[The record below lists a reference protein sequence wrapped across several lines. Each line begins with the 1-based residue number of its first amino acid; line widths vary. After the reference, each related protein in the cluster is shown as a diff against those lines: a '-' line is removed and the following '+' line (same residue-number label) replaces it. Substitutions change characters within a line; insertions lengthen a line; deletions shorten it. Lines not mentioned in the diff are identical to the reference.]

1 MLLTQALVRL
11 KVMFRRALERVGLP
25 PESGLIVMAVLIG
38 VLTSV
43 ASITFH
49 ELIEWVRERLY
60 VDRGMAL
67 YDHGLWML
75 VVFPAAGGLFTGLTA
90 RYVMRGHIGGHG
102 VVDVIE
108 SVIRTRGFVRP
119 ISAIEKIF
127 TAAITIGTGGST
139 GAEGPIIQIG
149 AAISSAV
156 GQVFSISRQRMPL
169 LVGCGTAAGISAIF
183 HCPMGGVMFTL
194 EVILRDFSATT
205 LVPVVVA
212 SIVANVA
219 TYAIFERFDPN
230 QYHAIF
236 AIPPEMLRPD
246 FAINSFGVV
255 QFVLL
260 GILCGSVGVGLT
272 RAMLVGERLFK
283 PLKWMGA
290 FRPAFGAGLM
300 GLVGVVYVVIFGRLL
315 EHGHKPLPFD
325 VYPMPAFFG
334 DGYGVIRAMLGG
346 ELNHYVT
353 PGVLIALLLTLPL
366 LKIVATTFTLSSG
379 GAGGVIAPALFLGAA
394 AGSFLGVVSPY
405 LGGSANQG
413 PSFAIIGMGA
423 CLAAVVHAPLA
434 SILILFELTLSP
446 GVIVP
451 AMLATVTAHG
461 LARAVMP
468 DSIYTI
474 TLRQRG
480 LSPEAAQDMSILR
493 KYTIDHLKLEPIV
506 PVLTSD
512 PAQRVIDLATDQDR
526 TNYVVVDSKGKFS
539 GVVTAHEIRLM
550 LLDTPAIPLMTVSE
564 IMREDVPPV
573 RHSENL
579 QALFDLFLQ
588 YEIDAIPVGL
598 DYDPQR
604 TIGIVTRDALLQHY
618 HRHWTPVKSSG

>member
-1 MLLTQALVRL
+1 MLVNQAFVRG
-11 KVMFRRALERVGLP
+11 KVLFRRSMLRVGLP
-25 PESGLIVMAVLIG
+25 PELGLIALAALIG
-38 VLTSV
+38 VLTSI
-43 ASITFH
+43 ASIAFH
-49 ELIEWVRERLY
+49 QLIETIRDRLY
-60 VDRGMAL
+60 VHGGMQL
-67 YDHGLWML
+67 YEGRLWL
-75 VVFPAAGGLFTGLTA
+75 LIAFPAAGGLFTGLFA
-90 RYVMRGHIGGHG
+90 RYVMRGGAGGHG

-108 SVIRTRGFVRP
+108 SVIRTRGFVSP
-119 ISAIEKIF
+119 ASAIEKMF
-127 TAAITIGTGGST
+127 TAAVTIGTGGST

-149 AAISSAV
+149 AGISSAV
-156 GQVFSISRQRMPL
+156 GQLFAISRQRMPL
-169 LVGCGTAAGISAIF
+169 LVGCGTAAGISSIF

-219 TYAIFERFDPN
+219 TYAIFEKFDPN

-236 AIPPEMLRPD
+236 AIPQELLKPD
-246 FAINSFGVV
+246 FTINAFGVV
-255 QFVLL
+255 QFVML
-260 GILCGSVGVGLT
+260 GVLCGTVGVGLT
-272 RAMLVGERLFK
+272 RAMLAGEQWFRPF
-283 PLKWMGA
+283 KWMGP

-300 GLVGVVYVVIFGRLL
+300 GVIGVAYVLVFGRLL

-334 DGYGVIRAMLGG
+334 DGYGVIRAMLSGDLG
-346 ELNHYVT
+346 HYVQ
-353 PGVLIALLLTLPL
+353 PGVLVALLLTLPL
-366 LKIVATTFTLSSG
+366 LKIVATTCTLSSG
-379 GAGGVIAPALFLGAA
+379 GAGGVIAPALFLGAVT
-394 AGSFLGVVSPY
+394 GSLLGVVSPH
-405 LGGSANQG
+405 LGGSTNQG
-413 PSFAIIGMGA
+413 PSFAIVGMGA

-468 DSIYTI
+468 DSIYTL

-506 PVLTSD
+506 PLVTSD
-512 PAQRVIDLATDQDR
+512 PAQRVIDLASDSDR
-526 TNYVVVDSKGKFS
+526 TNYVVVDPAGGFR
-539 GVVTAHEIRLM
+539 GVVTGHEIRLM
-550 LLDTPAIPLMTVSE
+550 LLDTPAVPLMTVSE
-564 IMREDVPPV
+564 IMRDDVKPV
-573 RHSENL
+573 RHTENL
-579 QALFDLFLQ
+579 QTLFDLFLQ
-588 YEIDAIPVGL
+588 YDIDAIPVGL
-598 DYDPQR
+598 EYDPNR

-618 HRHWTPVKSSG
+618 HRHWTPVKA